1 MIMHSH
7 HDSVQTQF
15 DPRAQDYLTSA
26 VHAQGP
32 DLEYARA
39 QIANHV
45 SASGA
50 ALDVGCGAG
59 HLAFAVAT
67 LVARTMALDPS
78 PNMLNAVATEATARG
93 LPTLETCQGHAAAL
107 PFADS
112 SFDFVCTRYSAH
124 HWTTLGDALIE
135 MRRVLKPAGQL
146 LVIDVLGDED
156 PLVDTHLQA
165 IELLRDP
172 SHVRDRS
179 CTEWQA
185 ALDAAGFTIGEERSW
200 PLRLDFAAW
209 IARMRT
215 PEVHVAAL
223 RALQAGAP
231 IEVKRALAYA
241 DDGSF
246 TCTTGAFWA
255 RRRD

>member
-1 MIMHSH
+1 MHK
-7 HDSVQTQF
+7 HDESVHSQF
-15 DPRAQDYLTSA
+15 DPQAQAYLTSA

-39 QIANHV
+39 QVAARV
-45 SASGA
+45 PASGVG
-50 ALDVGCGAG
+50 LDVGSGAG
-59 HLAFAVAT
+59 HLAFVVAAQ
-67 LVARTMALDPS
+67 LARTVALDPS
-78 PNMLNAVATEATARG
+78 HSMLATVASAAATRG
-93 LPTLETCQGHAAAL
+93 IRALETHLGHAAAL
-107 PFADS
+107 PFAAG
-112 SFDFVCTRYSAH
+112 SFDLVCTRYSAH
-124 HWTTLGDALIE
+124 HWTNLSDALLD
-135 MRRVLKPAGQL
+135 MYRVLKPAGQL
-146 LVIDVLGDED
+146 LVIDVIGEQD

-179 CTEWQA
+179 CAQWRSALSA
-185 ALDAAGFTIGEERSW
+185 ARFDILDERSW

-209 IARMRT
+209 ITRMRT

-223 RALQAGAP
+223 RALQVCAP
-231 IEVKRALAYA
+231 LEVKNALAYA

-255 RRRD
+255 QRRP

>member
-1 MIMHSH
+1 MGN
-7 HDSVQTQF
+7 HDASIQTQF
-15 DPRAQDYLTSA
+15 DPNAQAYLTSA

-39 QIANHV
+39 QLV
-45 SASGA
+45 SRLDPAGA

-59 HLAFAVAT
+59 HLAFVVA
-67 LVARTMALDPS
+67 AFAKRCIALDPS
-78 PNMLNAVATEATARG
+78 PRMLNVVAAEAAARG
-93 LPTLETCQGHAAAL
+93 LVTLETQLGQAAQL
-107 PFADS
+107 PFADA
-112 SFDFVCTRYSAH
+112 SFDLVCTRYSAH
-124 HWTTLGDALIE
+124 HWTALDAALAA
-135 MRRVLKPAGQL
+135 MHRVLKPGGQL

-179 CTEWQA
+179 AREWRGTLA
-185 ALDAAGFTIGEERSW
+185 AAGFVIEDVARW

-231 IEVKRALAYA
+231 SEVRQALAYGE
-241 DDGSF
+241 DGSF

-255 RRRD
+255 RRG